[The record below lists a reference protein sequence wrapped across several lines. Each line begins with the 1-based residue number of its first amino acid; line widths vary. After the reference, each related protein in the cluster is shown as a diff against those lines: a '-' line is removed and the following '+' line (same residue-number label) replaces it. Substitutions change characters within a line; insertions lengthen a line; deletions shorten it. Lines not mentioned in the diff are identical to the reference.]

1 MTTGPDPR
9 QDSAP
14 RSGTGPWW
22 SGLVVLLVGG
32 YLAFRVLNPIIAA
45 ALVILGATV
54 LGVAAVA
61 HDWDQHPGYEEREQS
76 RAEKRKIKF
85 AQNQGARDRDRAK
98 WEAHQARQREKAAQ
112 QAQHAPHEGTERR
125 PPSD

>member
-1 MTTGPDPR
+1 MTTGPEPR
-9 QDSAP
+9 QDSVP
-14 RSGTGPWW
+14 RTGTGLWW

-32 YLAFRVLNPIIAA
+32 YLAFRLLNPIIAA
-45 ALVILGATV
+45 ALVIVAATL

-61 HDWDQHPGYEEREQS
+61 NDWDQHPGYEEREQA

-85 AQNQGARDRDRAK
+85 AENQGARDRDRAK
-98 WEAHQARQREKAAQ
+98 WEAHQARQRQKAAQ
-112 QAQHAPHEGTERR
+112 EAQRAAPPSAEG